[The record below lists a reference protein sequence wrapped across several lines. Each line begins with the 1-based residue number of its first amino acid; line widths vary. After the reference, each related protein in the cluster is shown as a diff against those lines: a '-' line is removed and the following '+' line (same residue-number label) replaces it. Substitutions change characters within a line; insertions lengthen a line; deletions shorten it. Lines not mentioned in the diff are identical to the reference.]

1 MKFFKF
7 LIVISI
13 VFASQGINAQ
23 TINIDKSA
31 VNFSIKNL
39 AINTVNGNFT
49 GMKGNVSFDKS
60 DLSVCTF
67 DVCIDAASVDTDN
80 QKRDDHLRKDDFF
93 DVEQYPSI
101 CFVSESISK
110 TEKGYNAKGNLTM
123 HGTTK
128 SIEIPFTFDGST
140 FVGNFEVT
148 RKDFGVGSSYG
159 NFIIGNKVKVE
170 IVCAVD

>member
-1 MKFFKF
+1 MKFINPLFTF
-7 LIVISI
+7 LLFFSL
-13 VFASQGINAQ
+13 QNLDAQ
-23 TINIDKSA
+23 TIAAEKSK
-31 VNFSIKNL
+31 VNFSIKNI

-49 GMKGNVSFDKS
+49 GMKGNVSFNES

-80 QKRDDHLRKDDFF
+80 QKRDNHLRKADFF
-93 DVEQYPSI
+93 EVEQYPSI

-140 FVGNFEVT
+140 FVGNFEVL

-159 NFIIGNKVKVE
+159 NFMVGNKVKVE
-170 IVCAVD
+170 IVCVVR